1 MLYINEVYCS
11 FLLFS
16 ICQLLQFHIYS
27 IDGAIQRFNLYLKS
41 FTSVYN
47 LFQRPEDGLS
57 TCSTG
62 ENLFNNTVPFDVNE
76 QSNSL
81 PGTEAFPPLDSP
93 QPPDDLTLQNSPL
106 SMEVFS
112 PPNSPPPPEYF
123 SPPPSPTVALSPANI
138 VDQDMPCE
146 DFSCR

>member
-1 MLYINEVYCS
+1 M
-11 FLLFS
+11 
-16 ICQLLQFHIYS
+16 QFHIYS
-27 IDGAIQRFNLYLKS
+27 IDGEIQRFNLYLKS

-47 LFQRPEDGLS
+47 LFQQPEDGLS
-57 TCSTG
+57 TCTTG
-62 ENLFNNTVPFDVNE
+62 ANLFNNTVPFDVNE

-81 PGTEAFPPLDSP
+81 PATEAFPPLDSP

-123 SPPPSPTVALSPANI
+123 SPPPSPAVTLSPANI
-138 VDQDMPCE
+138 VDQDIPCE
-146 DFSCR
+146 DFSSK